1 MQAGRLKGSSYAPPP
16 RSVLIC
22 GAHDYACSTYVISYH
37 PATHAHRDLQGEGV
51 TDYERKTI
59 SIVWNPDRFK
69 NVEALEREV
78 FHADLWERGIRDTD
92 KRDVHD
98 WLDVS
103 DRIIASLFHDNP
115 EFVNYVTTG
124 Y

>member
-1 MQAGRLKGSSYAPPP
+1 M
-16 RSVLIC
+16 
-22 GAHDYACSTYVISYH
+22 
-37 PATHAHRDLQGEGV
+37 
-51 TDYERKTI
+51 TDYGRKTI
-59 SIVWNPDRFK
+59 SIAWSTDRFK
-69 NVEALEREV
+69 NVETLEREV
-78 FHADLWERGIRDTD
+78 LHAALWERGIRDTD

-115 EFVNYVTTG
+115 EFVNYVTAG